1 MKKYKSQFFST
12 RFNRYKIPVK
22 PPYKFLSI
30 TLNFYMKFCMN
41 ESMNR
46 KIKNY
51 VCTDFFDPT
60 ILLLKLFPKVII
72 ERFRKN
78 FLHKV
83 VQGSII

>member
-60 ILLLKLFPKVII
+60 ILLSDMNSTNIWYI
-72 ERFRKN
+72 
-78 FLHKV
+78 HKAIHL
-83 VQGSII
+83 Q